1 MPVFISY
8 SHEDKDFATNLAV
21 QLVRHKAKVWIDQWE
36 LHVGDSII
44 DRIQSAIQG
53 ADALLIILSKTS
65 VSSEWC
71 KKEISSGLLRELEEK
86 RVVVLP
92 AIIENCEIPLF
103 LRGKL
108 YADFRKSF
116 DDGIKA
122 VLDAISQNTSEGL
135 GRFERP
141 EWIIDWA
148 IDWGFIDGDFLL
160 TISIIEMAKDQ
171 PYSALT
177 QINVKTNDVATRRYK
192 RFAEEGIDWLERMT
206 LLFALTEF
214 AIKSDFRVILEDNF
228 PKTKDIIWKDTK
240 SKSEFHCYFSSRRLG
255 TDTGR
260 DILLD
265 LGGQLKSIVEAER
278 QKLRPPT
285 KEELL
290 IVKKIQK
297 EFELFQ

>member
-8 SHEDKDFATNLAV
+8 SHEDKDFASNLAS

-36 LHVGDSII
+36 LQVGDSII
-44 DRIQSAIQG
+44 DHIQSAIQG
-53 ADALLIILSKTS
+53 ADALLIILSKSS
-65 VSSEWC
+65 VNSEWC

-92 AIIENCEIPLF
+92 ALIEECEIPLF

-116 DDGIKA
+116 DDGIKS
-122 VLDAISQNTSEGL
+122 VLDAISRITSEGL

-148 IDWGFIDGDFLL
+148 IDWGFLDDNFLL
-160 TISIIEMAKDQ
+160 TIVIIEQARAQ
-171 PYSALT
+171 PYSTLT
-177 QINVKTNDVATRRYK
+177 QINVKTNDVATKRYK

-206 LLFALTEF
+206 ILFAITEF

-228 PKTKDIIWKDTK
+228 PQKKDVIWKDEK
-240 SKSEFHCYFSSRRLG
+240 SGSEFYCYFSSRRLG
-255 TDTGR
+255 EDTGR

-285 KEELL
+285 QKELL
-290 IVKKIQK
+290 KMKSIQE
-297 EFELFQ
+297 EFNIS

>member
-53 ADALLIILSKTS
+53 ADSLLIILSKTS

-92 AIIENCEIPLF
+92 AIIEDCEIPLF

-122 VLDAISQNTSEGL
+122 VLDAISRITSEGL

-148 IDWGFIDGDFLL
+148 IDWGFIDGNFLL

-177 QINVKTNDVATRRYK
+177 QIIVKANDTATRRYK
-192 RFAEEGIDWLERMT
+192 QFFENGIDWIERMSI
-206 LLFALTEF
+206 LFALTEF
-214 AIKSDFRVILEDNF
+214 AIKSDFRVMLEDNF
-228 PKTKDIIWKDTK
+228 PKTKEIIWADEK
-240 SKSEFHCYFSSRRLG
+240 SGSEFSCFLSSRRLG
-255 TDTGR
+255 EDTGR

-265 LGGQLKSIVEAER
+265 LGGQLKSIIGAER
-278 QKLRPPT
+278 KKLRPPT

-290 IVKKIQK
+290 MMKRIQY
-297 EFELFQ
+297 EFEH